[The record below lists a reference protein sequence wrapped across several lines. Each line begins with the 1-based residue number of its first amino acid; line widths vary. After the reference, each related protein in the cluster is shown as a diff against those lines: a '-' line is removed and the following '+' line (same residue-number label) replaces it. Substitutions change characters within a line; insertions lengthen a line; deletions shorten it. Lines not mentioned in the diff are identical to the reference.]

1 MLYEQVS
8 GGGMA
13 PDVYAP
19 GTNHA
24 LLYALRGCTTADR
37 DDRNGPTEAT
47 FRAPYDLAGLA
58 GQAVE
63 LERLHVAAEER
74 NPSSAA
80 TDRPCTRPG
89 TVRPIHSLEKR

>member
-8 GGGMA
+8 GGGTA

-24 LLYALRGCTTADR
+24 LLYAVRGCTSTADR

-74 NPSSAA
+74 NPSSVA
-80 TDRPCTRPG
+80 TDRPG